1 MWATKTWTGRDLQSH
16 KEEQDTCYDHPPFPG
31 QTAGVQFIKVKTMA
45 VHRVE
50 PKLDTA
56 ASALWFEKACIWMK
70 IRDLNSQTRYLPALW
85 LCTSYLLLL
94 VLTLHLKNENRTA
107 CLSGWLW
114 RLEEMMYIKCL
125 PSTCMTKVLSK
136 QNSSCLVLPF
146 WLLMRFLTMLP
157 SPENQPQSVTS
168 SWQHPGQSGWRG
180 SRLR

>member
-70 IRDLNSQTRYLPALW
+70 IRDLNSQTRYLPAL
-85 LCTSYLLLL
+85 
-94 VLTLHLKNENRTA
+94 
-107 CLSGWLW
+107 
-114 RLEEMMYIKCL
+114 
-125 PSTCMTKVLSK
+125 
-136 QNSSCLVLPF
+136 
-146 WLLMRFLTMLP
+146 
-157 SPENQPQSVTS
+157 
-168 SWQHPGQSGWRG
+168 
-180 SRLR
+180 